1 MLRVTRRR
9 RLIIDLPFFV
19 ARMQAW
25 FLQMLP
31 NPLLTVDQVRLLEH
45 DNVVSDGARGLAD
58 LGIHPTAA
66 EGIVEGYLYAFR
78 PQGQYTKLSENGGE
92 A

>member
-1 MLRVTRRR
+1 MKVTRRR
-9 RLIIDLPFFV
+9 RLIIDLPFFF
-19 ARMQAW
+19 ARIQAW
-25 FLQMLP
+25 FLQMSP
-31 NPLLTVDQVRLLEH
+31 NPMLTVDQVRLLEH

-66 EGIVEGYLYAFR
+66 EGMIEGYLYAYR
-78 PQGQYTKLSENGGE
+78 PKGQYTQLTENGGG